1 MRSDI
6 SPNRI
11 SISDRYPMLGFTIR
25 SHGTPQLAE
34 VTLATDPAL
43 FRNPEK
49 RSPDN
54 FFSTASMG
62 PLQIMDGE
70 AVYIV
75 PAEVLA
81 RFVGKEK
88 LYFALATRPA
98 DQSTGYQIQV
108 MPDDDSV
115 YITLTGLTG
124 RSLRRVRMFPNRGHQ
139 VPGYGSNGQAGLTW
153 AGDTAQPRTDEV
165 SAPQNGRAGQNGQNG
180 QAPKASDG
188 QNGNGASA
196 AKPAPYND
204 GFGDLPPLP
213 DETSP
218 ATRAAPEQDADTDDD
233 DIAEDE
239 EISQEEEAEVRA
251 EEETAPED
259 AAIAASLGAT
269 QPAVRD
275 VQIGEKVAAQAPETS
290 TMGTAM
296 ELALDAAIL
305 ANPPLAATVAAIRL
319 ANDQGLSVG
328 LGIAVSGG
336 FAAGGAL
343 GAGVIFAPGN
353 KLGVYGV
360 GELDLGAI
368 FSVSG
373 TFQMTVLNGGIS
385 AFEGITYVAGFS
397 AGEGIVGGGAAIFD
411 SSNEFIGVSVEI
423 GLGVG
428 SPLDVYAGVQRGV
441 AQSLGF
447 AAAFGANPVLAQ
459 PMLRDSTADARRY
472 APRWRHLLRWRAP
485 SAIRAEVRRR
495 GFSIQTFASARGD
508 LNLDLLEVKVSRLP
522 SGQSAEDL
530 IRHIRINMARFVN
543 PSLTRFDFFS
553 PADGTK
559 WSGSSP
565 EGTMFNL
572 RIPGDNAAV
581 VASKVEPRK
590 WRFTTIETPATGT
603 HPVSGHREFGI
614 RETDDNGYIIYTRG
628 ADRFTY
634 PSAMGA
640 LETPAFAVAERLW
653 RSFQEKVAD
662 HVNRNGGS
670 ARVLTPFRRHF
681 SWRDATRALASSGR
695 SGAGTQ
701 ALGANSDPYT
711 LELKYRMF
719 IPSPAITGPFSD
731 DYGGDGRG
739 FSYDQGSS
747 RGEIVASVKL
757 TRGMGIERLRV
768 VRRHWG
774 ESTAY
779 DSDDTYAV
787 SGKPDWW
794 LGRRSGATPTERKTL
809 RATDDNLNV
818 EIGTSGRWAV
828 QAVLENASV
837 VSVKAEGAMPLSR
850 VAPDIDADV
859 AVFIRMHNGQIQ
871 VKAGG
876 RHDGFPCHELYVNGR
891 SIYRYDPV
899 AAGNGPSSLAG
910 WGDTEVNTRWV
921 TVARPGSSA
930 QALGI
935 NESFT
940 INWDDLDKVAQPTNT
955 SCWAAAAAMV
965 VGWRDKIS
973 LSPATVAEIAGRPI
987 KQGLN
992 PDNVQDLAE
1001 ALNLTAVAGQ
1011 SFTADGFRTL
1021 LENNGPLWVGV
1032 ALPGSLHAVVVTGMY
1047 NDEDGD
1053 LMVRITDPWDRIV
1066 GTPGSPGSHKSTH
1079 RTGSRYIM
1087 TWPRFQ
1093 QEYELMGASTT
1104 GRSFQI
1110 LHAGG
1115 HHGHTPNRGT
1125 PAPPPGY
1132 AAGLSDQTAGAP
1144 PAVEPPANPGVP
1156 AKMAV
1161 TISEEAAPLA
1171 PATVIPVSGPN
1182 GVPTEARWATAIT
1195 DVLGADHVQSLAG
1208 LPALAAA
1215 RGWTVAIGPDTPQS
1229 HGAPGVGVAPGGTIF
1244 RYGGDPAAAAASTN
1258 GAEKKL
1264 LVTIAEG
1271 EPQLFTQWT
1280 KARSFATD
1288 TQVTG
1293 AVLLD
1298 ATDMPLALAMRL
1310 GAGAALPQQ
1319 IEAVSAAVT
1328 AAFVPSP
1335 SAAPVPAPAK
1345 TPVVPEAAPAPAPAP
1360 VSDAAPQHPGNGHG
1374 NGDAATPAATIP
1386 PAAASALA
1394 AMMQAG
1400 AGAPAPTPQ
1409 NGAMPPLPG
1418 QPVPP
1423 PIEPPITSPQPH
1435 PDGDFPPPG
1444 VTIHRSDV
1452 ERNGVSYALF
1462 LMDGT
1467 VYPDMPPAVAQPLI
1481 PGQQVVL
1488 DDWPYLDGA
1497 SGKSKGGVVLDWSY
1511 GGGAVGNVRTAP
1523 GSPAAHDGWAIAVTT
1538 DVGPGPSDSDETKLR
1553 VTVRT
1558 VFTKQGEQTR
1568 TGVCH
1573 VILCGSGKHEVSHAD
1588 ESVNPQPAM
1597 A

>member
-25 SHGTPQLAE
+25 SHGMPQLAE

-43 FRNPEK
+43 FRNAEK

-62 PLQIMDGE
+62 PLQILDGE

-98 DQSTGYQIQV
+98 DQSTGYQVQV
-108 MPDDDSV
+108 MPDADSV
-115 YITLTGLTG
+115 YITLAGLTG
-124 RSLRRVRMFPNRGHQ
+124 RSLRRVRMFPNRAQQ
-139 VPGYGSNGQAGLTW
+139 VPGYGSNGKAGLTW
-153 AGDTAQPRTDEV
+153 AGDTARPSTDEV
-165 SAPQNGRAGQNGQNG
+165 DAPQNGQAGQNGQ
-180 QAPKASDG
+180 ASQPPNG
-188 QNGNGASA
+188 QNGAEAPA

-213 DETSP
+213 EDAPP
-218 ATRAAPEQDADTDDD
+218 ATRAVPGPEEEIDADDVAENDDED
-233 DIAEDE
+233 VSVEEKAE
-239 EISQEEEAEVRA
+239 IQA
-251 EEETAPED
+251 EEETPPED
-259 AAIAASLGAT
+259 AAIAASLGET

-275 VQIGEKVAAQAPETS
+275 VRVGEKIAAQAPETS
-290 TMGTAM
+290 AMGTAM
-296 ELALDAAIL
+296 KIALDAAIL
-305 ANPPLAATVAAIRL
+305 ANPPLATTVAAIRL
-319 ANDQGLSVG
+319 ANRQGLSVG

-343 GAGVIFAPGN
+343 GTGIIFAPGN

-368 FSVSG
+368 FSISG
-373 TFQMTVLNGGIS
+373 TIQMTVLNGGVS

-411 SSNEFIGVSVEI
+411 TSNEFIGVSVEI
-423 GLGVG
+423 GLGIG

-441 AQSLGF
+441 SQSLGF
-447 AAAFGANPVLAQ
+447 AAAFGANPVLAE
-459 PMLRDSTADARRY
+459 PMLRDSSADARRY
-472 APRWRHLLRWRAP
+472 APRWRHLLRWRVP
-485 SAIRAEVRRR
+485 SAIRSEVSRR

-543 PSLTRFDFFS
+543 PTLTRFDFFS
-553 PADGTK
+553 AADSRK

-590 WRFTTIETPATGT
+590 WRFTTIETPTTGT

-614 RETDDNGYIIYTRG
+614 RETDDDGYIIYTRG

-653 RSFQEKVAD
+653 RSFQEKVAE

-681 SWRDATRALASSGR
+681 SWRDTTRALAGSGR
-695 SGAGTQ
+695 SGSQ
-701 ALGANSDPYT
+701 ALGANDDPYT
-711 LELKYRMF
+711 LEIKYRMF

-768 VRRHWG
+768 LRRHWS
-774 ESTAY
+774 ESKAY
-779 DSDDTYAV
+779 DGDDTYAV

-809 RATDDNLNV
+809 RADDDNLNV
-818 EIGTSGRWAV
+818 EMGTSGRWAI
-828 QAVLENASV
+828 QAALENASV

-940 INWDDLDKVAQPTNT
+940 INWDDVDQVAQPTNA

-973 LSPATVAEIAGRPI
+973 LSPSMVAEIAGRPI
-987 KQGLN
+987 KKGLN
-992 PDNVQDLAE
+992 PDNVQGLAE
-1001 ALNLTAVAGQ
+1001 ALELTAMAGQ
-1011 SFTADGFRTL
+1011 SFTAEGFRDL
-1021 LENNGPLWVGV
+1021 LEDNGPLWVGV

-1047 NDEDGD
+1047 NDENGD

-1066 GTPGSPGSHKSTH
+1066 GTPGTPGSHKSTH
-1079 RTGSRYIM
+1079 LTGSRYIM
-1087 TWPRFQ
+1087 TWPAFQ

-1115 HHGHTPNRGT
+1115 HHGHTLNRGT
-1125 PAPPPGY
+1125 QAPPPGY
-1132 AAGLSDQTAGAP
+1132 AAALMKDAASAP
-1144 PAVEPPANPGVP
+1144 PAAPAP
-1156 AKMAV
+1156 APTPNGAATPAAIAV
-1161 TISEEAAPLA
+1161 TISEEIAPIA
-1171 PATVIPVSGPN
+1171 PAAVIPMSGPN
-1182 GVPTEARWATAIT
+1182 GVPTETRWTTAVTEI
-1195 DVLGADHVQSLAG
+1195 LSADHVAALAQ
-1208 LPALAAA
+1208 LPALAAT
-1215 RGWTVAIGPDTPQS
+1215 RGWTIAVGLDTPQS
-1229 HGAPGVGVAPGGTIF
+1229 YAAPGVGVAPGGTIF
-1244 RYGGDPAAAAASTN
+1244 RYGGDPAAAAAR
-1258 GAEKKL
+1258 AADPAKL

-1271 EPQLFTQWT
+1271 EPQLFTQWA

-1298 ATDMPLALAMRL
+1298 AADLPLALAMRL
-1310 GAGAALPQQ
+1310 ASGPTLPSQ
-1319 IEAVSAAVT
+1319 IEAISTAVT
-1328 AAFVPSP
+1328 TAFTPSP
-1335 SAAPVPAPAK
+1335 TAPVPAPA
-1345 TPVVPEAAPAPAPAP
+1345 VPAVPPPAAPVAPPPA
-1360 VSDAAPQHPGNGHG
+1360 AEGAPQHPGNG
-1374 NGDAATPAATIP
+1374 AAAAPAVP

-1394 AMMQAG
+1394 AMMQAS
-1400 AGAPAPTPQ
+1400 AGTPAPGPQ
-1409 NGAMPPLPG
+1409 NGAMLPMPG

-1423 PIEPPITSPQPH
+1423 PIEPPIMPPQPTPH

-1452 ERNGVSYALF
+1452 DRNGVLYALF
-1462 LMDGT
+1462 LMDGS

-1488 DDWPYLDGA
+1488 DDWPYLDGS
-1497 SGKSKGGVVLDWSY
+1497 SGRSKGGVVLDWSY

-1523 GSPAAHDGWAIAVTT
+1523 GSPAVHDGWAVAVTT
-1538 DVGPGPSDSDETKLR
+1538 DVGPGPSDSDETKLQ

-1558 VFTKQGEQTR
+1558 AFTKQGEQTR

-1588 ESVNPQPAM
+1588 ESLTPQAAM